1 MQWYRLL
8 LLLICF
14 SIGQLGFSQ
23 VTEVPLGSGEPLQE
37 GYYYKDVFEVLD
49 PFVGTYVY
57 TSNDTIFKVV
67 LQKKL
72 MSSMN
77 GVFYEDMLIGAYQL
91 TVNNTD
97 VINTLSELT
106 VTYANGTSYPINGN
120 MFYVGNYFQE
130 PNADYGANEVWLE
143 LSIQDTT
150 NEDIADLYVRRATVN
165 GQEVIKI
172 YMAGSVQAYML
183 NNPDNHVPYKLPV
196 MQDLVL
202 VKQ

>member
-1 MQWYRLL
+1 MKKYILL
-8 LLLICF
+8 YCVILF
-14 SIGQLGFSQ
+14 GQLGFSQ
-23 VTEVPLGSGEPLQE
+23 LTEVPLGSGEPLQE
-37 GYYYKDVFEVLD
+37 RYYYKDVFGVLD

-72 MSSMN
+72 MSSRN
-77 GVFYEDMLIGAYQL
+77 NNSFYEDLLIGGYQL

-97 VINTLSELT
+97 VINTLNEISNSYTEGGL
-106 VTYANGTSYPINGN
+106 YPIHGN

-130 PNADYGANEVWLE
+130 SNEDYGDNEVWLD
-143 LSIQDTT
+143 LSIKDTS
-150 NEDIADLYVRRATVN
+150 NGDWADLTIRRATVN

-172 YMAGSVQAYML
+172 YMYGSVQGSFIDS
-183 NNPDNHVPYKLPV
+183 PDDFVPYKLPV